1 MSSRNA
7 VSAGRRLSP
16 MSPASRIGFLFFL
29 LIAAAAAGCSRAPE
43 QAAAGPLAVSAGQGS
58 PERSS
63 RGVVRAPAERKPEI
77 PRFEYAYQPPESADL
92 QPIYERVVEVDLW
105 RQLPE
110 VQAIDGMFVL
120 PRRLRFVTAQ
130 CDGPGALYRPD
141 EAEVVLCYE
150 TLRIL
155 YERGQEH
162 QQALGLGDDH
172 PLRYLSANVR
182 FMVLHE
188 VGHALVDLL
197 DLPVT
202 GSQEDAVDQLA
213 AILMLRFAGLDETP
227 AQVIEN
233 LGMAANWMLSRSTG
247 AYNLDAFASTHSLGE
262 QRYFSLQCMIYG
274 TDPAGFAN
282 MIATGELTAERAE
295 GCEREMHLIT
305 RAWLRLLLPHLAP
318 GYELYDEAARQ
329 YIEVGG

>member
-1 MSSRNA
+1 MDQRQLAREVIEARTDGQSS
-7 VSAGRRLSP
+7 S
-16 MSPASRIGFLFFL
+16 
-29 LIAAAAAGCSRAPE
+29 
-43 QAAAGPLAVSAGQGS
+43 
-58 PERSS
+58 
-63 RGVVRAPAERKPEI
+63 VVR
-77 PRFEYAYQPPESADL
+77 
-92 QPIYERVVEVDLW
+92 
-105 RQLPE
+105 
-110 VQAIDGMFVL
+110 G
-120 PRRLRFVTAQ
+120 
-130 CDGPGALYRPD
+130 GA
-141 EAEVVLCYE
+141 AK
-150 TLRIL
+150 
-155 YERGQEH
+155 
-162 QQALGLGDDH
+162 
-172 PLRYLSANVR
+172 
-182 FMVLHE
+182 
-188 VGHALVDLL
+188 DLL

-227 AQVIEN
+227 SQVIEN

-274 TDPAGFAN
+274 TDPAGFAD
-282 MIATGELTAERAE
+282 MIATGELPAERAE